1 MFLLVGG
8 PQHSYNKALDV
19 KVSMEWCGPP
29 DGKGGVQEV
38 VRAQWGP
45 DGEDP
50 WLGVTLAGRLYE
62 GPPGVH
68 GGPRHLL
75 VVGVL
80 VAETLPL
87 LPHVQ
92 ARHVRYGQAA
102 GPPQAGEATW
112 TSDIDRGELWG
123 TVSGLN
129 SQLSHTINTEIQFSS
144 VQSPESFYSIF
155 SSQTPIT
162 SMNVSLIDC
171 WRGHVQQCT
180 AEGKTQEVKLDNWS
194 LFSLISIKRLR

>member
-8 PQHSYNKALDV
+8 PQHSYKKALDV

-29 DGKGGVQEV
+29 DRKGGVQEV
-38 VRAQWGP
+38 VRAPWGP

-92 ARHVRYGQAA
+92 ARHVRYGETA

-123 TVSGLN
+123 EVNT
-129 SQLSHTINTEIQFSS
+129 QLSHTINTEIQFCS
-144 VQSPESFYSIF
+144 VSGEFLFNIF
-155 SSQTPIT
+155 LPNPNHQRECISDWLLTRT
-162 SMNVSLIDC
+162 CTTV
-171 WRGHVQQCT
+171 HCT
-180 AEGKTQEVKLDNWS
+180 A
-194 LFSLISIKRLR
+194 

>member
-8 PQHSYNKALDV
+8 PQHSYKKALDV

-75 VVGVL
+75 VVGVV

-123 TVSGLN
+123 AVNT
-129 SQLSHTINTEIQFSS
+129 QLSHTINTEIQFSLRRVFIQYFS
-144 VQSPESFYSIF
+144 PKPQSPAWMYLWLTVDEDMYNSALHRAKLRRWNWTI
-155 SSQTPIT
+155 
-162 SMNVSLIDC
+162 
-171 WRGHVQQCT
+171 GHYL
-180 AEGKTQEVKLDNWS
+180 AL
-194 LFSLISIKRLR
+194 